1 MAPCRREA
9 AGGSG
14 GRRHKLRKKV
24 PIKPLRDK
32 SFFSPGPRLGRK
44 PGTFQHSEFHLFLP
58 GAQSVWEGVLRLTQ
72 TYRLNLTCRRIGEGA
87 F

>member
-32 SFFSPGPRLGRK
+32 SFFHPGLG
-44 PGTFQHSEFHLFLP
+44 
-58 GAQSVWEGVLRLTQ
+58 WEGSRELFSTLSF
-72 TYRLNLTCRRIGEGA
+72 TCFSLGHKVCGKES
-87 F
+87 